1 MPKPLKNRFRHY
13 TMIPDVEAWVDYS
26 KRSGLAPEIVAF
38 IRFRPECLYRQ
49 PEGDMN
55 AYATPRSITA
65 CGAYVNEPPH
75 LRMKMFTATVGKA
88 VASEMESF
96 VSLYQSLTNLDDV
109 LKHPKTANVPTEPS
123 EQYAVATAIARMA
136 TRQNFA
142 NVIEYAGRLP
152 EDIGVLCVTDATDR
166 EPKLTSVAA
175 YGKWAVNNTHV
186 TM

>member
-1 MPKPLKNRFRHY
+1 MVA
-13 TMIPDVEAWVDYS
+13 DVDSWIDHA
-26 KRSGLAPEIVAF
+26 KRINLAPEIVAF
-38 IRFRPECLYRQ
+38 IRFRPECLCRD
-49 PEGDMN
+49 PGDAFN
-55 AYATPRSITA
+55 ASACPRTIVMCA
-65 CGAYVNEPPH
+65 AYVNQPSH
-75 LRMKMFTATVGKA
+75 LRLKLFTSLVGKA

-96 VSLYQSLTNLDDV
+96 VSLYQSLTDLDDV

-152 EDIGVLCVTDATDR
+152 EDLGVLCVTDATDR

-175 YGKWAVNNTHV
+175 YGKWAVNNKHV